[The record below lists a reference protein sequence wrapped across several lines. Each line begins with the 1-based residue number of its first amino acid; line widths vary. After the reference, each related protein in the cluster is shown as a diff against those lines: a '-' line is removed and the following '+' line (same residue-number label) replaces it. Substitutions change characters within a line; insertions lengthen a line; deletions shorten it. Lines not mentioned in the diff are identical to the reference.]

1 MLRVEVIE
9 ENVMYYDCEDCLE
22 AAGANVLCFQ
32 CFGDYQGDWW
42 AKVEYNGETGWVTGG
57 YGSCAGCDALEASG
71 VNEWNDDKDI
81 SEAAAKFGEKYL
93 LVLMT
98 QEEAES
104 KCDPEYEQ
112 EKEVYDFMVANR

>member
-1 MLRVEVIE
+1 
-9 ENVMYYDCEDCLE
+9 MYYDYE
-22 AAGANVLCFQ
+22 

-42 AKVEYNGETGWVTGG
+42 AKVEYNGGVTGG
-57 YGSCAGCDALEASG
+57 YESYAGCDALEASG
-71 VNEWNDDKDI
+71 VIQWNDDEGVAADV
-81 SEAAAKFGEKYL
+81 AAAAGEKYL

-112 EKEVYDFMVANR
+112 DLHDFMVANR